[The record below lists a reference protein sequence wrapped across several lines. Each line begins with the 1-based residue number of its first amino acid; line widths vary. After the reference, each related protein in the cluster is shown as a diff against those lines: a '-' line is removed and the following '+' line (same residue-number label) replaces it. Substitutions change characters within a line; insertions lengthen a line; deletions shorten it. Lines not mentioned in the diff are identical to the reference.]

1 MDMTSDEAGRS
12 SNHPHCT
19 NLPRSSLSED
29 IVWGVDHAASNNP
42 YISLHHADN
51 HRWSNNQQVHHNIR
65 NLAPYG
71 TGIVNASTNSIAA
84 TSSTANAVNS
94 KSARWIQPSS
104 RRRVNQH
111 RPPPPHSEHDVVRH
125 SLDDANASII
135 IRLGKPSIVNT
146 IRMQLWDR
154 DLRSYSYSVDV
165 SLDRSTWHRI
175 VDYRNYM
182 CRSWQTLHFPSRVIH
197 FIRITGT
204 RNTFNR
210 TFHIITFRCLYSENV
225 FQQIDCFMVPNYNVA
240 NIDHGAIVLEGVSR
254 NRDALIDGNIRM
266 YDWNSGYT
274 CHQLGNGA
282 IVVQLAQPFLLR
294 SMRFLL
300 WDLDPRTYSY
310 SVYVSNDRLDWKLV
324 RDASQEQCRSWQTI
338 TFPLQL
344 VTFIRV
350 VGTYNTAND
359 VFHLVHLEC
368 PYPPAETTESDTE
381 AHGEKLLGLTTSV
394 MPEPNNDRGNIVI
407 PLSSRVNQHDSS
419 NDNVGSDEYQSRN
432 SHQSPVIGEITQ
444 DRVLRDSDS
453 IRSESSVHDT
463 NDQSNVFRMH
473 YNQRPN
479 TMTTTIAD
487 YDLMSDLN
495 TSSPSTT
502 ADGGNIA
509 LTASTIA
516 VSSTPATTISDQ
528 HGMAPVGQDSLP
540 HYSFH
545 HA

>member
-1 MDMTSDEAGRS
+1 MMKFNNWGLLTLAFLLTFLFA
-12 SNHPHCT
+12 CT
-19 NLPRSSLSED
+19 NKN
-29 IVWGVDHAASNNP
+29 IVSCQQSVINYGDYSDQFLQGAGEYGLLTPGLVNIPDKQFNLTLLNVQEPTPISA
-42 YISLHHADN
+42 ISLAIVFDSTGSMGN
-51 HRWSNNQQVHHNIR
+51 DLKQVKI
-65 NLAPYG
+65 G
-71 TGIVNASTNSIAA
+71 
-84 TSSTANAVNS
+84 
-94 KSARWIQPSS
+94 S
-104 RRRVNQH
+104 RRILQRHLQRGEANYIKDFVLVKV
-111 RPPPPHSEHDVVRH
+111 HD
-125 SLDDANASII
+125 
-135 IRLGKPSIVNT
+135 P
-146 IRMQLWDR
+146 
-154 DLRSYSYSVDV
+154 
-165 SLDRSTWHRI
+165 
-175 VDYRNYM
+175 
-182 CRSWQTLHFPSRVIH
+182 
-197 FIRITGT
+197 
-204 RNTFNR
+204 
-210 TFHIITFRCLYSENV
+210 
-225 FQQIDCFMVPNYNVA
+225 
-240 NIDHGAIVLEGVSR
+240 
-254 NRDALIDGNIRM
+254 
-266 YDWNSGYT
+266 
-274 CHQLGNGA
+274 
-282 IVVQLAQPFLLR
+282 
-294 SMRFLL
+294 
-300 WDLDPRTYSY
+300 
-310 SVYVSNDRLDWKLV
+310 DWKLV